1 MSIVTIIVAL
11 ILAFIAWKVL
21 TGVLKI
27 GALVLVG
34 VVAIYLISRGGLA

>member
-1 MSIVTIIVAL
+1 MSVVTIIVAL

-21 TGVLKI
+21 TGVIKI

-34 VVAIYLISRGGLA
+34 AVAIYLISRGGLA